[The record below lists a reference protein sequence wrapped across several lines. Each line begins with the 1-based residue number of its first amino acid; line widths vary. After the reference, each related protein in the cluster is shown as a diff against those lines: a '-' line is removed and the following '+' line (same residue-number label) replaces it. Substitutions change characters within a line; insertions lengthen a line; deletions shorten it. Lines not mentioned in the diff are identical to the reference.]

1 MADTDLQINFTAD
14 TASVTAAAL
23 SMQATLQS
31 VAATVQSINDMMSRS
46 AAQAS
51 SAGRREAE
59 QYKRQWDQSVGM
71 VTRDFAKGLVQMAEG
86 SKSFGQVMASVGQQI
101 LLKFAE
107 VNAKVVS
114 DWLLAEA
121 SKTAATTAGANSRAT
136 IETMA
141 SQRSRGISFLT
152 AEKTVLNEAVKAAAG
167 AYSAFSNVP
176 LIGPLLGAAA
186 AAATFTA
193 VEAFGALASAA
204 GGYDIP
210 SGVNPLVQAHAN
222 EMILPASIANPLRA
236 QLAAANFN
244 GAGVRDANQGGGDTH
259 IHNWQLHGVMDGA
272 SLRRVLEANRGDH
285 AAAMESLVRTRN
297 GKGFGG

>member
-1 MADTDLQINFTAD
+1 MADTDLQVKFTAD
-14 TASVTAAAL
+14 IAELSSAAAT
-23 SMQATLQS
+23 MQATLKDIAALVQS
-31 VAATVQSINDMMSRS
+31 VNAAMASTTGTDVS
-46 AAQAS
+46 ARQA
-51 SAGRREAE
+51 A
-59 QYKRQWDQSVGM
+59 QYKRQWDQSIGM

-114 DWLLAEA
+114 DWLFTEA
-121 SKTAATTAGANSRAT
+121 TKTAATNAGANTRAT

-141 SQRSRGISFLT
+141 SQRSRGVSLLT
-152 AEKTVLNEAVKAAAG
+152 AEKTVFNEAVKAAAG
-167 AYSAFSNVP
+167 AYSAMAGIPV
-176 LIGPLLGAAA
+176 IGPLLGAAA
-186 AAATFTA
+186 ATATFAA
-193 VEAFGALASAA
+193 VEAYGALASAA

-244 GAGVRDANQGGGDTH
+244 GPRSANDGGGRSGDTH
-259 IHNWQLHGVMDGA
+259 IHNWHLNGVMDGA
-272 SLRRVLEANRGDH
+272 SLRRILESNRSDH
-285 AAAMESLVRTRN
+285 AAAIESLVRSRN
-297 GKGFGG
+297 GRGFGA